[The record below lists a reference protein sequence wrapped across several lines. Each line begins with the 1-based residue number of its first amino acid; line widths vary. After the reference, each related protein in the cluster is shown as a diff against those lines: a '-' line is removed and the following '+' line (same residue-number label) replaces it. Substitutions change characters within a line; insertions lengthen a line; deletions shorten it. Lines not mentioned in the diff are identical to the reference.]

1 MFSSTRQVLGSS
13 PSTEEKRNKRGTG
26 ERMQERKQ
34 KGKGWAREE

>member
-1 MFSSTRQVLGSS
+1 MISMSEALGSS

-34 KGKGWAREE
+34 KGKGWARDE